1 MTHYGLHCLNPRSL
15 SLSLSLS
22 LFVTSVL
29 DRALYFEDFTNASIL
44 NRVTLNG
51 DQYHLLTDSEMWS
64 FRFNFQSNTPDFLL
78 GIFFTMTIELRSE
91 GKKFRHY
98 KYYKLI
104 NLASFDKH
112 NFDKYYNINT
122 IR

>member
-15 SLSLSLS
+15 SLSSLP
-22 LFVTSVL
+22 LFL

-91 GKKFRHY
+91 GKKFRYY
-98 KYYKLI
+98 KYYKI
-104 NLASFDKH
+104 IYLASFDKR